1 MFEQIKSYV
10 DAAVDFGLKLEADYV
25 IARGI
30 DRTTNQIR
38 FSQNKIDINKEW
50 QIHLIELFT
59 VVDGSKI
66 AVGEFSPT
74 SEENVRKRVE
84 SQVKFAKK
92 MAPSPLFQS
101 IEKQTSNYSQID
113 GLYDPKIV
121 DYREKAPEVINASIQ
136 EAQSAGAKR
145 VAGSFF
151 FRDNYCYLNSSSDPK
166 GEYSTSFYN
175 LTVRAF
181 QEELDASGQ
190 GLACG
195 TIPSSAEK
203 KILNAS
209 KKAGHYSKLH
219 LGAKQAKPG
228 IYDIIMAPAVAA
240 NILGNIPEMANPLL
254 IMMGMSALGD
264 KMGEQMGPEFLSI
277 TDNGLLTDGLGSS
290 PFDFEGTP
298 RKNTP
303 IIDKGVLMNYIHNT
317 STSALVQSETTG
329 NSELYDFGIGT
340 KFLTPTATNFIFN
353 NGDNSFEELLEG
365 SGKPT
370 IFVLCNWYTRFTSR
384 ISTEYSTIPRDAAF
398 LVENGELGQPIKN
411 FRISDNLLRQFANI
425 DAMGNDRTQIQW
437 WEVEFPTWIPTIR
450 VKDCRITTA
459 TQ

>member
-1 MFEQIKSYV
+1 MFEQIKAYV

-101 IEKQTSNYSQID
+101 IEKQISSYSQVP

-151 FRDNYCYLNSSSDPK
+151 FRDNYCYLNSSSGPK

-209 KKAGHYSKLH
+209 EKAGHYSKLH

-228 IYDIIMAPAVAA
+228 IFDIIMAPAVAA
-240 NILGNIPEMANPLL
+240 NLLGKIPEMANPLL
-254 IMMGMSALGD
+254 IMMGMSPLGD
-264 KMGEQMGPEFLSI
+264 KMGEQLSPEFVSVN
-277 TDNGLLTDGLGSS
+277 DKGLQSDGLGSS

-303 IIDKGVLMNYIHNT
+303 LIDKGVLMNYIHNT

-329 NSELYDFGIGT
+329 NSELYDIGIGT
-340 KFLTPTATNFIFN
+340 KFLTPTATNFVFN

-370 IFVLCNWYTRFTSR
+370 VFVLCNWYTRFTSR

-398 LVENGELGQPIKN
+398 LVENGELGQPVKN